1 MKIFRLFPIIM
12 AIGKLY
18 VSIKWLDVE
27 PAELYLNSV
36 SCHNYGKIE
45 EDSNFQNDIVSS
57 FFRAAL

>member
-36 SCHNYGKIE
+36 SCHNLFVVPPIHYKLA
-45 EDSNFQNDIVSS
+45 NFS
-57 FFRAAL
+57 RML